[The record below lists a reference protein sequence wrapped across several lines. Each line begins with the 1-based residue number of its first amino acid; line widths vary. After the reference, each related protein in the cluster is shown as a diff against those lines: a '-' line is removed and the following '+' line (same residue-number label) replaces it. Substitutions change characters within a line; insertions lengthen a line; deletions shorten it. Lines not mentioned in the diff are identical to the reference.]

1 MAMLPFVAPT
11 SCRRGTNYFT
21 ATPEG
26 ELKVEIAGC
35 GVKIPVAGV
44 MAYCDTVW
52 ELRLATNSFPAPPG
66 GKLKGEIAG
75 CGVKIPVAGVRAYGD
90 PVWELRLATNIQ
102 IPSL

>member
-1 MAMLPFVAPT
+1 MLPFVAPT

-52 ELRLATNSFPAPPG
+52 ELRLATN
-66 GKLKGEIAG
+66 
-75 CGVKIPVAGVRAYGD
+75 
-90 PVWELRLATNIQ
+90 IQ
-102 IPSL
+102 IPSLRIAIEFGPEPVATGVMAVKLPVVELIT